1 MSLLDFCATD
11 RQRKVIT
18 LHLEGLGYQKIA
30 DRLGTTTKWGVRDTI
45 KNVKSKAAIQG
56 YSPSHDMQHTVPE
69 GFIVKGVSTY
79 YNDEGKPT
87 GQWVKSLSDKEHALQ
102 IALDHFKEGLKDD
115 LKGLAKPIKKSK
127 AQKHKDRMA
136 ITIIGDHHLGMM
148 AWGEETGAE
157 DWDLEASQSTLIKG
171 VDKLVSSTGD
181 CSVGVLL
188 NVGDLIH
195 SNSLKNETGGGTPMD
210 VSNRQGKTIRAAGN
224 LFKIIVTRML
234 QQYDEIWLINARGN
248 HDPDAALWLNEML
261 RMYYE
266 KEKRV
271 KVFDNFNKFIHFE
284 WGNNLVITHHGDKIR
299 TRQLYEAI
307 TRDYAEQWGR
317 TKYRF
322 AWTGHIH
329 HKQSEELGGLTWEAW
344 SVLPPVDSWHS
355 GAGYGSQRS
364 ISCVV
369 LDKEYGEFSRF
380 KVGIDS
386 LR

>member
-1 MSLLDFCATD
+1 MSLLQFCTTEH
-11 RQRKVIT
+11 QRKVIT
-18 LHLEGLGYQKIA
+18 LHEEGLGYQKIG
-30 DRLGTTTKWGVRDTI
+30 DTLGIGKYSARDTI
-45 KNVKSKAAIQG
+45 KNVKGKAATQG
-56 YSPSHDMQHTVPE
+56 HSPAHDMIHTVPD
-69 GFIVKGVSTY
+69 GFSVKGVSTY
-79 YNDEGKPT
+79 YNDEGKPV
-87 GQWVKSLSDKEHALQ
+87 GQWVKSQSDKEHALQ
-102 IALDHFKEGLKDD
+102 VALDHFKQGLKDD

-136 ITIIGDHHLGMM
+136 VTIVGDHHLGML
-148 AWGEETGAE
+148 AWSPETGG
-157 DWDLEASQSTLIKG
+157 DPWDLQIAQDTLIKG
-171 VDKLVSSTGD
+171 VDKLVASTGD

-188 NVGDLIH
+188 NVGDMIH
-195 SNSLKNETGGGTPMD
+195 ANNLKGETGAGTPLD
-210 VSNRQGKTIRAAGN
+210 VDGRAGKTIRAAGN
-224 LFKIIVTRML
+224 LFQIIVTRML
-234 QQYDEIWLINARGN
+234 QQYDEVWLINARGN

-284 WGNNLVITHHGDKIR
+284 WGNNFVVTHHGDKIR

-329 HKQSEELGGLTWEAW
+329 HKQSEELGGLTWESW
-344 SVLPPVDSWHS
+344 SVLPPPDSWHS
-355 GAGYGSQRS
+355 GSGFGSQRS

-380 KVGIDS
+380 KVGIEA
-386 LR
+386 LQ

>member
-1 MSLLDFCATD
+1 MSLLDYCVTEH
-11 RQRKVIT
+11 QRKVIT
-18 LHLEGLGYQKIA
+18 LHEEGLGYQKIGE
-30 DRLGTTTKWGVRDTI
+30 RLGIGKYSARDI
-45 KNVKSKAAIQG
+45 VKNVKGKAAKQG
-56 YSPSHDMQHTVPE
+56 HSPDHDMIHTVPD
-69 GFIVKGVSTY
+69 GFSVKGVSTY
-79 YNDEGKPT
+79 YNDEGKPV
-87 GQWVKSLSDKEHALQ
+87 GQWVKSQSDKEHALQ
-102 IALDHFKEGLKDD
+102 VALDHFKQGLKDD

-136 ITIIGDHHLGMM
+136 VTIVGDHHLGML
-148 AWGEETGAE
+148 AWSPETGG
-157 DWDLEASQSTLIKG
+157 DPWDLQIAQDTLIKG
-171 VDKLVSSTGD
+171 VDKLVASTGD

-188 NVGDLIH
+188 NVGDMIH
-195 SNSLKNETGGGTPMD
+195 ANNLKGETGAGTSLD
-210 VSNRQGKTIRAAGN
+210 VDGRAGKTIRAAGN
-224 LFKIIVTRML
+224 LFQIIVTRML
-234 QQYDEIWLINARGN
+234 QQYDEVWLINARGN

-284 WGNNLVITHHGDKIR
+284 WGNNFVVTHHGDKIR

-307 TRDYAEQWGR
+307 TRDYPQEWGR

-329 HKQSEELGGLTWEAW
+329 HKQAEELGGLTWESW
-344 SVLPPVDSWHS
+344 SVLPPNDAWHS

-380 KVGIDS
+380 KVGIEA
-386 LR
+386 LQ

>member
-1 MSLLDFCATD
+1 MSLLQFCTTEH
-11 RQRKVIT
+11 QRKVIT
-18 LHLEGLGYQKIA
+18 LHEEGLGYQKIGNQ
-30 DRLGTTTKWGVRDTI
+30 LGIGKYSARDII
-45 KNVKSKAAIQG
+45 KNVKGKAAIQG
-56 YSPSHDMQHTVPE
+56 HSPEHDMIHTVPE
-69 GFIVKGVSTY
+69 GYSVKGVSTY
-79 YNDEGKPT
+79 YNDEGKPV
-87 GQWVKSLSDKEHALQ
+87 GQWVKSQSDKEHALRV
-102 IALDHFKEGLKDD
+102 ALDHFKAGLKDE

-136 ITIIGDHHLGMM
+136 VTIVGDHHLGML
-148 AWGEETGAE
+148 AWSPETG
-157 DWDLEASQSTLIKG
+157 DDPWDLQIAQDTLIKG
-171 VDKLVSSTGD
+171 VDKLVGSTGD

-188 NVGDLIH
+188 NVGDMIH
-195 SNSLKNETGGGTPMD
+195 ANNLKGETGAGTPLD
-210 VSNRQGKTIRAAGN
+210 VDGRAGKTIRAAGN
-224 LFKIIVTRML
+224 LFQIIVTRML
-234 QQYDEIWLINARGN
+234 QQYDEVWLINARGN

-261 RMYYE
+261 RMYYD

-284 WGNNLVITHHGDKIR
+284 WGNNFVVTHHGDKIR

-307 TRDYAEQWGR
+307 TRDYPQEWGR

-329 HKQSEELGGLTWEAW
+329 HKQAEELGGLTWESW
-344 SVLPPVDSWHS
+344 SVLPPNDSWHS

-380 KVGIDS
+380 KVGIEA
-386 LR
+386 LQ

>member
-1 MSLLDFCATD
+1 MSLLDFCNTD
-11 RQRKVIT
+11 KQRAVIE
-18 LHLEGLGYQKIA
+18 LVEQGISQRDIAKRLGLG
-30 DRLGTTTKWGVRDTI
+30 RGTVVGHI
-45 KNVKSKAAIQG
+45 EAVKKSAARRG
-56 YSPSHDMQHTVPE
+56 YSPNHDYRHPVPE
-69 GFIVKGVSTY
+69 GYVVKGVSTY
-79 YNDEGKPT
+79 YNEDGRPT

-102 IALDHFKEGLKDD
+102 AALDHFKLGLKDEMQ
-115 LKGLAKPIKKSK
+115 GLAKPVKKNK
-127 AQKHKDRMA
+127 AKKLEDRMA
-136 ITIIGDHHLGMM
+136 VTIIGDHHLGMM

-157 DWDLEASQSTLIKG
+157 DWDLDDSQSTLIKG

-181 CSVGVLL
+181 CAVGVLL

-195 SNSLKNETGGGTPMD
+195 ANSLKNETAAGTALD

-224 LFKIIVTRML
+224 LFKIVITRML
-234 QQYDEIWLINARGN
+234 QQYDEVWIINARGN
-248 HDPDAALWLNEML
+248 HDPDASLWLNEML

-271 KVFDNFNKFIHFE
+271 KVFDNFNKFIYFE
-284 WGNNLVITHHGDKIR
+284 WGNNFVVTHHGDKIR

-317 TKYRF
+317 SKYRF

-329 HKQSEELGGLTWEAW
+329 HKQSEEMGGLTWESW
-344 SVLPPVDSWHS
+344 SVLPPVDSWHAAS
-355 GAGYGSQRS
+355 GYGSQRS

-369 LDKEYGEFSRF
+369 LDKKYGEHSRF
-380 KVGIDS
+380 KVGIES

>member
-1 MSLLDFCATD
+1 MSLIDFCITEH
-11 RQRKVIT
+11 QRKVIT
-18 LHLEGLGYQKIA
+18 LHLEGKGYQKIGEA
-30 DRLGTTTKWGVRDTI
+30 LGIGKYSARDI
-45 KNVKSKAAIQG
+45 VKNVKGKAAMQG
-56 YSPSHDMQHTVPE
+56 HSPDHDMTHTVPE
-69 GFIVKGVSTY
+69 GYTVKGVSTY
-79 YNDEGKPT
+79 YNDEGKPV
-87 GQWVKSLSDKEHALQ
+87 GQWVKSQSDKEHALRV
-102 IALDHFKEGLKDD
+102 ALDHFKEGLKDD

-127 AQKHKDRMA
+127 AQKHQDRMA
-136 ITIIGDHHLGMM
+136 VTIVGDHHLGML
-148 AWGEETGAE
+148 AWSPETGG
-157 DWDLEASQSTLIKG
+157 DPWDLQIAQDTLIKG
-171 VDKLVSSTGD
+171 VDKLVGSTGD

-188 NVGDLIH
+188 NVGDMIH
-195 SNSLKNETGGGTPMD
+195 ANNLKGETGAGTPLD
-210 VSNRQGKTIRAAGN
+210 VDGRAGKTIRAAGN
-224 LFKIIVTRML
+224 LFQIIVTRML
-234 QQYDEIWLINARGN
+234 QQYDEVWLINARGN

-284 WGNNLVITHHGDKIR
+284 WGNNFVVTHHGDKIR

-307 TRDYAEQWGR
+307 TRDYPQEWGR

-329 HKQSEELGGLTWEAW
+329 HKQAEELGGLTWESW
-344 SVLPPVDSWHS
+344 SVLPPNDSWHS

-380 KVGIDS
+380 KVGIEA
-386 LR
+386 LQ